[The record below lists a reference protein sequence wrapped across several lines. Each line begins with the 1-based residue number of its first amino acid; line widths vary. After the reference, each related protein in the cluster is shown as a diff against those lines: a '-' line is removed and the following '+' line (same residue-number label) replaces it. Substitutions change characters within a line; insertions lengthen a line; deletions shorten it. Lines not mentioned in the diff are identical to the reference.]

1 MNEVLLKILEII
13 IYFVISMVFCLIG
26 YFILSKNK
34 KYNLNKEID
43 EGNKAAGIMVS
54 GLFIAIAIVMS
65 GAL

>member
-13 IYFVISMVFCLIG
+13 IYFVIGMVFCLIG

-43 EGNKAAGIMVS
+43 ESNKAAGIMVS

>member
-1 MNEVLLKILEII
+1 MNEGLLKVLEII
-13 IYFVISMVFCLIG
+13 IYFVIGMVFCLIG
-26 YFILSKNK
+26 YFILSRNK

>member
-13 IYFVISMVFCLIG
+13 IYFVIGIVFCLIG
-26 YFILSKNK
+26 YFILSKSK

>member
-1 MNEVLLKILEII
+1 MNDILFKILEVV
-13 IYFVISMVFCLIG
+13 IYFVIGMVFCLVG
-26 YFILSKNK
+26 YFILSRDK